1 MSHNK
6 ENCFKKAINHIL
18 LSPIY
23 LYRYCISPIIPH
35 ACKFTPTCSAYMI
48 ESINAWG
55 FFKGLKLGTNRILRC
70 NPKAKGGIDR
80 VPINIKGDYK
90 WVM

>member
-1 MSHNK
+1 M
-6 ENCFKKAINHIL
+6 FKFINGLKSIIKHIL

-35 ACKFTPTCSAYMI
+35 ACKFSPSCSTYMI
-48 ESINAWG
+48 ECVNAWG
-55 FFKGLKLGTNRILRC
+55 FFKGGILGIKRIFKC

-80 VPINIKGDYK
+80 VPINIKGEYK

>member
-1 MSHNK
+1 MSK
-6 ENCFKKAINHIL
+6 FIRGVESTIKHIL
-18 LSPIY
+18 LSPVY
-23 LYRYCISPIIPH
+23 FYRYCISPILPH
-35 ACKFTPTCSAYMI
+35 ACKFSPSCSNYMI
-48 ESINAWG
+48 EAVSAWG
-55 FFKGLKLGTNRILRC
+55 FFKGFKLGVKRILRC

>member
-1 MSHNK
+1 MSK
-6 ENCFKKAINHIL
+6 LIYGIKAVVKHIL
-18 LSPIY
+18 LSPVY

-35 ACKFTPTCSAYMI
+35 ACKFSPSCSKYMI
-48 ESINAWG
+48 ESIIAWG
-55 FFKGLKLGTNRILRC
+55 FFKGFNLGMKRIFRC
-70 NPKAKGGIDR
+70 NRRAKGGIDR